1 MTKELFSKIAYFVGA
16 FAVVVGA
23 IFFVF
28 ATDFLLKLGAAWM
41 FVTIV
46 LALGACVCQIL
57 SDTYRDRRT
66 TAIVLK
72 AVAILLCVLLI
83 AFMFIYLSTATT
95 GVKNADS
102 IFYIKKYTKSNRA
115 LCTMVV
121 IVTTVFSALS
131 AAALT
136 FDLVKTITTKEE

>member
-23 IFFVF
+23 VFFVF

-57 SDTYRDRRT
+57 SDTYRDRCT

-136 FDLVKTITTKEE
+136 FDLVKTIATKEE